1 MGGGDLINEKEIII
15 RLLICL
21 VIGGLTGLEREKS
34 NQFAGFRTHI
44 LVALGS
50 CITSIAAVQ
59 LFISYNSY
67 SNMDPGRLPAQVL
80 SGIGFIGAGAI
91 LKNSSGITGL
101 TTAAGIWAT
110 ACIGIAI
117 GYGQYVLGITA
128 WVLAMITL
136 LSLKRIDKI
145 FFKKTNCNLYLTISS
160 LEAITA
166 TFAILK
172 ECKISI
178 RNFDVDSKGNQIW
191 TAAYSISY
199 DRRIIIEELEKQIR
213 NVDGVLDLY
222 FYGK

>member
-1 MGGGDLINEKEIII
+1 M
-15 RLLICL
+15 LICL
-21 VIGGLTGLEREKS
+21 IIGGLTGLERERS

-44 LVALGS
+44 LVAIGS
-50 CITSIAAVQ
+50 CITSITAVQ
-59 LFISYNSY
+59 LFISYSSY
-67 SNMDPGRLPAQVL
+67 SNMDPARLPAQVL

-117 GYGQYVLGITA
+117 GYGQYILGISA
-128 WVLAMITL
+128 WALE
-136 LSLKRIDKI
+136 RIDKL
-145 FFKKTNCNLYLTISS
+145 FFKKEVCNIYVTISS

-178 RNFDVDSKGNQIW
+178 KNFDVNSKGSQIW
-191 TAAYSISY
+191 TAQYHISY
-199 DRRIIIEELEKQIR
+199 DRRIRIEEIERRIR
-213 NVDGVLDLY
+213 DVAGVLDLY
-222 FYGK
+222 FYDK